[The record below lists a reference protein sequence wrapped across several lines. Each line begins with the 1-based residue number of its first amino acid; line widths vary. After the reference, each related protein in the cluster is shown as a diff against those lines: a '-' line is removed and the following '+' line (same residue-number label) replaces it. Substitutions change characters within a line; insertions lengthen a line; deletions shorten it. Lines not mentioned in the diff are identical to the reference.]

1 MLVYSELLTDYS
13 LKSNQAKCDRLSNK
27 EKRLPR
33 FALSEKNK
41 NRPLYE
47 NRVNITSKFNSST
60 KTSIDTTTMMHSY
73 RLPMFPSLFSKSE
86 NIHDHNG
93 LRRNKMSENDDTDSN
108 NSRITLASIVNSDDS
123 LKQRDNEFL
132 NRQFSFGNK
141 SSSATIKMNYLIN
154 GEKGY
159 NSEMNCRNSGKYD
172 SSMNISREDIQ
183 INRGVGTREVEL
195 SRKDPQINSWKSN
208 SSEMSNLSNR
218 ARHIDRLF
226 GELSRKMYCLSEEN
240 GSLMDN
246 LFKVTEHLKYFK
258 NSLQNH
264 QHNQLLGHLE
274 YTNNINNFNEY
285 SQYENSKSDNL
296 GQRQLSPNQNMNFN
310 PTKVRTD
317 TVVNLQENLLSY
329 SHPNINQE
337 RSHFTINNTNNN
349 DGNNTNGFNTTK
361 NNNDINT
368 RHININNNR
377 NTCTVK
383 KCAETLPGYK
393 TQINNTTE
401 QNVQKNDDTKPHLL
415 QSNKIPHQIF
425 TRANRFSTINLTASL
440 FRTASKE
447 RSRKKVA

>member
-1 MLVYSELLTDYS
+1 
-13 LKSNQAKCDRLSNK
+13 
-27 EKRLPR
+27 
-33 FALSEKNK
+33 
-41 NRPLYE
+41 
-47 NRVNITSKFNSST
+47 
-60 KTSIDTTTMMHSY
+60 MMHSY

-258 NSLQNH
+258 NFLQNH

-285 SQYENSKSDNL
+285 SQYEN
-296 GQRQLSPNQNMNFN
+296 M
-310 PTKVRTD
+310 
-317 TVVNLQENLLSY
+317 
-329 SHPNINQE
+329 
-337 RSHFTINNTNNN
+337 
-349 DGNNTNGFNTTK
+349 
-361 NNNDINT
+361 
-368 RHININNNR
+368 
-377 NTCTVK
+377 K